1 MDIKIFEDQ
10 TGLMMFPEKG
20 LGKTSSR
27 NGDIVKLF
35 DNKID
40 LRITN
45 GEDLLEITCYLL
57 VHRGQER
64 AIGCYI
70 TGKDKYT
77 DRTFENFKK
86 DANDALK
93 SVGFEHHYDN
103 EENVVFDNIEK
114 FDIDGQYHK
123 DIDLIVEARNSGEHV
138 GYKGGN
144 IGEIAVLCRQILKR
158 IGNIDIVISTV
169 ESNLGHVNVIRS
181 NVYDEQLS
189 PTVQGKQVLDRQIKK
204 AEQRRIEENRKLEE
218 QRRAEEQRRLEEQ
231 KHEEEQRKLDRKKEE
246 EKNKQRDIEIVD
258 GNIDKGIT
266 LIEEGLDIKRKAGY
280 DGLEINSY
288 VEVMNDVING
298 RLDYFP
304 SDKIEN
310 GEKEHLDE
318 TGRRKKEEKIK
329 QGEIGNDK
337 IKKGAFIIKDAFAS
351 KRKDGHTDFEIS
363 SDVRIRNSHI
373 IVRPYVSPEDN
384 KKWDKSCDDIKQED
398 TIVLLVANAKISFR
412 VSSIKIFA
420 IVIIVIVVWL
430 LASSLFHGSQCVLV
444 GNGDRD
450 SLPCRFANIAVNI
463 IELVPIRH

>member
-1 MDIKIFEDQ
+1 MRKKMDIKIFEDQ

-40 LRITN
+40 LRIIN

-93 SVGFEHHYDN
+93 SIGFEHNHDN
-103 EENVVFDNIEK
+103 EENVVFDHMEK

-181 NVYDEQLS
+181 NVYNEQLS

-218 QRRAEEQRRLEEQ
+218 QRRAEEQR
-231 KHEEEQRKLDRKKEE
+231 KLKENEDRIKEEE
-246 EKNKQRDIEIVD
+246 EKNKQRYREIVD
-258 GNIDKGIT
+258 RNIDKGIT
-266 LIEEGLDIKRKAGY
+266 LIEEGLDIKRRAGY

-298 RLDYFP
+298 KLDQFP

-310 GEKEHLDE
+310 DEKGRLDE
-318 TGRRKKEEKIK
+318 DGRHKKEEKIK

-337 IKKGAFIIKDAFAS
+337 IKEGAFIVKDAFAS
-351 KRKDGHTDFEIS
+351 KRKDGYTDFEIS

-373 IVRPYVSPEDN
+373 IVRPYIPNEEN
-384 KKWDKSCDDIKQED
+384 KKYDEHCNDVKQED
-398 TIVLLVANAKISFR
+398 TIVFLVGNAKISFR

-420 IVIIVIVVWL
+420 IVIIVIAVWL
-430 LASSLFHGSQCVLV
+430 LASSLFHGSQCALV
-444 GNGDRD
+444 GNGDRE

-463 IELVPIRH
+463 IDLVPIRN